1 MQALSVVMFR
11 FLFDL
16 FSVFTVLMAASY
28 FAGNLVQRSMEA
40 GFVSVRL
47 LSLMSG
53 SFMHPPLF

>member
-1 MQALSVVMFR
+1 
-11 FLFDL
+11 L
-16 FSVFTVLMAASY
+16 FSGSTVLMAANY

-53 SFMHPPLF
+53 SFMQPPLF

>member
-11 FLFDL
+11 FWFDL
-16 FSVFTVLMAASY
+16 FSGSTVLMAANY

-53 SFMHPPLF
+53 SFMHPP

>member
-11 FLFDL
+11 FWFDL
-16 FSVFTVLMAASY
+16 FSGSTVLMAASY
-28 FAGNLVQRSMEA
+28 FAGNLVLRSMEA

-53 SFMHPPLF
+53 SFMQPPLF

>member
-11 FLFDL
+11 FWFDL
-16 FSVFTVLMAASY
+16 FSGSTVLMAANY
-28 FAGNLVQRSMEA
+28 FAVNLVQRSMEA

-53 SFMHPPLF
+53 SFMHPP